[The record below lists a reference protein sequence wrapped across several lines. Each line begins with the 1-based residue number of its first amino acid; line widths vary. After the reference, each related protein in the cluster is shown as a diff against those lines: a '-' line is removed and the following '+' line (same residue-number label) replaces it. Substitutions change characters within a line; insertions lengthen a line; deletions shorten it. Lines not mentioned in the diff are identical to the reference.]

1 MNMEFCSNGSS
12 YIGLS
17 ELCVLHSL
25 PKDEKQQFMND
36 LKEFLSQVGANVER
50 VGINLYDRL

>member
-1 MNMEFCSNGSS
+1 MEFLSNGSS

-36 LKEFLSQVGANVER
+36 LKEFLSQVGGQCR
-50 VGINLYDRL
+50 KSWHQSL